1 MIDLLEQLDKS
12 LFLFLNSIHNESWDQ
27 IMLFISGKVEW
38 IPLYIIL
45 LILIILKYK
54 RKAVWIILA
63 SALLILLSD
72 QISVQVFKEG
82 FQRYRPCH
90 NLDIKSLVH
99 IVNNK
104 CGGTYGFV
112 SSHATNSFAIA
123 TFIGLL
129 LKRQEMKWALL
140 LLVVWAAIVSYS
152 RIYLGV
158 HYPSDVVGGA
168 LLGITLAWGMFYFL
182 KKTLFKKESL

>member
-1 MIDLLEQLDKS
+1 MIDVFEQLDQS

-38 IPLYIIL
+38 IPLYILL
-45 LILIILKYK
+45 LILIFLNYK
-54 RKAVWIILA
+54 RKSIWVILA

-90 NLDIKSLVH
+90 NLDIKSIVH

-129 LKRQEMKWALL
+129 LKKRGLKWGLL
-140 LLVVWAAIVSYS
+140 LLILWATIVSYS

-158 HYPSDVVGGA
+158 HYPSDVFGGA
-168 LLGITLAWGMFYFL
+168 LLGIALAFGMFQFL
-182 KKTLFKKESL
+182 KKTLFKKASL

>member
-1 MIDLLEQLDKS
+1 MIDLLEQLDQS

-99 IVNNK
+99 IVNN
-104 CGGTYGFV
+104 TII
-112 SSHATNSFAIA
+112 SF
-123 TFIGLL
+123 
-129 LKRQEMKWALL
+129 
-140 LLVVWAAIVSYS
+140 
-152 RIYLGV
+152 
-158 HYPSDVVGGA
+158 
-168 LLGITLAWGMFYFL
+168 ITLTTM
-182 KKTLFKKESL
+182 T

>member
-1 MIDLLEQLDKS
+1 MIDLLEQLDQS